1 MRPARRVLT
10 AVTVVC
16 CLWGLS
22 APLASAAT
30 PSPSTSPST
39 SPSAS
44 PSASPSP
51 CAGAAQLVA
60 QTFTPASVA
69 PGGQSRED
77 VTLRNCGS
85 AALTLRLQWTARW
98 TAAGGGTGIP
108 AGCAVFDPLPTTV
121 TIPAGGRT
129 TSSLTYTVPA
139 SCTAV
144 ALTGSVSSTDGGG
157 LSGSAVLAITGS
169 NGCAGAPAR
178 ISAQSFTPASVS
190 PGGSATESVTV
201 QNCGSTPLTT
211 RVQWTA
217 FWAGGSGIPAGCFVY
232 DPVLTTLTVPANG
245 SATATLG
252 YSVPASCTA
261 TGLTAS
267 VSLPD
272 LPTVPAGSAV
282 LTITRA
288 ATCTAVLAPHVWLYG
303 FSLGI
308 TLTNQGAPVT
318 GWTARY
324 TFPGDEQITISWNAT
339 ITQSGATVTAT
350 NAPWNATLATGAA
363 VGIGSNGTWH
373 TSSAMPTSVSLN
385 GQPCTTT
392 TAP

>member
-1 MRPARRVLT
+1 MRPARPLLT
-10 AVTVVC
+10 AVTVAC

-22 APLASAAT
+22 APVASAAT
-30 PSPSTSPST
+30 PTPSS

-44 PSASPSP
+44 PSSTP

-77 VTLRNCGS
+77 VTVRNCGTAS
-85 AALTLRLQWTARW
+85 LTLRLQWTARW
-98 TAAGGGTGIP
+98 GAAGGGSGIP
-108 AGCAVFDPLPTTV
+108 AGCAVYDPLPTTM

-139 SCTAV
+139 GCTAV
-144 ALTGSVSSTDGGG
+144 SLTGSVSSTDVSG

-169 NGCAGAPAR
+169 SACTGSPAR

-211 RVQWTA
+211 RLQWTA

-272 LPTVPAGSAV
+272 LPTVPAGSTV
-282 LTITRA
+282 LTITRP

-308 TLTNQGAPVT
+308 TLTNQGAPIT

-324 TFPGDEQITISWNAT
+324 TFPGDEQLTISWNAT
-339 ITQSGATVTAT
+339 VTQSGATVTAT

-363 VGIGSNGTWH
+363 VGIGSTGTWR